1 MDVLMRSIIGMA
13 LLLSLFACGG
23 GGSESTPA
31 QPQEPNV
38 EVELSET
45 ARKGQPVSLTAKA
58 SGLGTISK
66 VEWRQ
71 VSGPSISFE
80 QSESLELEIVPD
92 NNTSLSADTYTF
104 EVAITNDQDVVTRQR
119 LSFEV
124 QNAMSSSQAARL
136 LHQAT
141 LGPKGSEIDQATGI
155 SEQEW
160 LAEQMQLPITKHLP
174 LVSNYPDREEP
185 NQINR
190 IDAWWKASL
199 NAPDQLRQRVAF
211 ALSEIFVVSDS
222 NNALRGEP
230 EGMAHYQDILLT
242 HAFGNFRDLLE
253 DVTLSPVMGT
263 FLSHL
268 GNEKADEEL
277 NIRPDENYAREVMQ
291 LFTIGLAELNQDG
304 SVKLDGQ
311 GNTIATYGQDQIEGF
326 ARVFTGWTF
335 GASARWKR
343 PSRNFTIPM
352 EAYADYH
359 SQKDKT
365 LLNGVVLAGGQTAE
379 DDMRDALDNL
389 FEHPNVAPFISK
401 QLIQRLVTSNPT
413 PQYVERVANVFDDNG
428 SGERG
433 DLAAVVSAILLDDE
447 ARQNSGVIDYYGKI
461 REPLLRTVQF
471 WRELDA
477 ASPANWYFTWSLN
490 DSHGQTPLGSPSVFN
505 FFRPDYQPA
514 DLLELDIV
522 APELQIANDAALI
535 GQFNNQYSGFLW
547 NIKELISE
555 PSDKRIML
563 SLQAHVD
570 IFEQQGLEALLDY
583 YDTLFYSG
591 GMSDDL
597 RQTLREVQDIW
608 SSWTPYQQVAFI
620 LFTVSV
626 SPDYIVQL

>member
-1 MDVLMRSIIGMA
+1 MRNLVTIA
-13 LLLSLFACGG
+13 LFLSLFACGG
-23 GGSESTPA
+23 GGGDESSPS
-31 QPQEPNV
+31 QPQNPSV
-38 EVELSET
+38 EVELSQT
-45 ARKGQPVSLTAKA
+45 ARKGQPVTLRAKA
-58 SGLGTISK
+58 SGVGTINK
-66 VEWRQ
+66 IEWRQ
-71 VSGPSISFE
+71 VAGPIISFE
-80 QSESLELEIVPD
+80 QTDSLELPITPASNAE
-92 NNTSLSADTYTF
+92 LAADSYTF
-104 EVAITNDQDVVTRQR
+104 EVAITNDQQQVTRQQ

-124 QNAMSSSQAARL
+124 KRAMSSAQAARL

-141 LGPKGSEIDQATGI
+141 LGPKGSEITHATGV
-155 SEQEW
+155 SEEEW
-160 LAEQMQLPITKHLP
+160 LSEQMQLPITEHLP
-174 LVSNYPDREEP
+174 LVQNYPDRDEP

-211 ALSEIFVVSDS
+211 ALSEILVVSDS

-230 EGMAHYQDILLT
+230 EGMAQYQDILLK
-242 HAFGNFRDLLE
+242 HAFGNYRELLE
-253 DVTLSPVMGT
+253 EVTLSPVMGT
-263 FLSHL
+263 YLSHL
-268 GNEKADEEL
+268 GNEKADEAL

-304 SVKLDGQ
+304 SPKLDGE

-352 EAYADYH
+352 EAYSDYH
-359 SQKDKT
+359 SEKEKV
-365 LLNGVVLAGGQTAE
+365 LLNGEVLAGGQSAE
-379 DDMRDALDNL
+379 DDLSAALDNL
-389 FEHPNVAPFISK
+389 FNHANVGPFIGK

-413 PQYVERVANVFDDNG
+413 PQYVERIANVFDDNG
-428 SGERG
+428 SGVRG
-433 DLAAVVSAILLDDE
+433 DLGAVVSAILLDEE
-447 ARQNSGVIDYYGKI
+447 ARQTSGVLNYYGKV

-477 ASPANWYFTWSLN
+477 NSPANLYFTWSLN

-514 DLLELDIV
+514 DLLELGIV

-535 GQFNNQYSGFLW
+535 GQFNNQYSNFLW
-547 NIKELISE
+547 NIKEVITE
-555 PSDKRIML
+555 PSDKRILL
-563 SLQAHVD
+563 SMQNHAD
-570 IFEQQGLEALLDY
+570 ILELQGLEALLDY

-591 GMSDDL
+591 SMSTAQ
-597 RQTLREVQDIW
+597 RHTLREVQDIYADW
-608 SSWTPYQQVAFI
+608 GLYHQVALL

-626 SPDYIVQL
+626 SPDYVIQL